1 MNLDTFFTVHM
12 QKAIITL
19 GNFTID
25 RIAQP
30 KSKTDFRTQI
40 CTFLELKKLSLSCIY
55 YSTKAASNSYPAV
68 SMTWYDTF
76 LIACI
81 CIDHASRPKSAG
93 EFQQLV
99 SRYI

>member
-1 MNLDTFFTVHM
+1 MMNLDTFFTVHM

-19 GNFTID
+19 ENFTID

-40 CTFLELKKLSLSCIY
+40 CTFLELKKLSFSCIY

-68 SMTWYDTF
+68 SMTWYDKF
-76 LIACI
+76 FIACI
-81 CIDHASRPKSAG
+81 CID
-93 EFQQLV
+93 
-99 SRYI
+99 

>member
-1 MNLDTFFTVHM
+1 MTIDDLGDFVARNLVALHNESRHFFFTVHM
-12 QKAIITL
+12 QKGIITL

-55 YSTKAASNSYPAV
+55 YSIKTASNSYPAV
-68 SMTWYDTF
+68 SMTWYDKF
-76 LIACI
+76 FIACI
-81 CIDHASRPKSAG
+81 CID
-93 EFQQLV
+93 
-99 SRYI
+99 